1 MPAPTSAGRPRF
13 DIGEIARQHRVAL
26 EAATPLEPAQRRVL
40 SALAH
45 CRTAALGGHV
55 DHCQSCG
62 YQRPAYN
69 SCRNRHCPKCQG
81 LAQEDWINARA
92 ERLLPVRHFH
102 VVFTLPSELR
112 PVAMANRR
120 AVFDALFASA
130 NATLQELSL
139 SRLGG
144 TLGATL
150 VLHTWTRDLRFHPH
164 LHAIVTAGALS
175 SDGQLW
181 TPSGKKFLFPV
192 KVIGA
197 LLRGKL
203 LARLRQLR
211 EDDEL
216 IAGADFDEVL
226 RAAARP
232 KFWHVYV
239 KAPFRKVEHVLKYL
253 GRYTHRVGISNSRLL
268 DVTPAQI
275 LFRTKRSKTATL
287 TPVEFLRRFL
297 LHVLPDG
304 FVKIRHVGLYAGAHF
319 ARKYPV
325 ARALLSPSAKEAA
338 THAAV
343 AAIDWQEH
351 LQQLT
356 GQDLSVCPVCGGP
369 LVSLSLPAPSA
380 QGPP

>member
-1 MPAPTSAGRPRF
+1 LAAPASTGRPRF

-26 EAATPLEPAQRRVL
+26 EAATPLETAQRRVL
-40 SALAH
+40 SALAQ

-81 LAQEDWINARA
+81 LAQENWIDARA

-102 VVFTLPSELR
+102 VVLTLPAELR
-112 PVAMANRR
+112 PLAMANRR

-164 LHAIVTAGALS
+164 IHAIVTAGALS
-175 SDGQLW
+175 SDGQRW
-181 TPSGKKFLFPV
+181 APSGKTFLFPV

-197 LLRGKL
+197 LLRGKMI
-203 LARLRQLR
+203 ARLRQLH
-211 EDDEL
+211 DDGEL
-216 IAGADFDEVL
+216 SAGEDFDEVL
-226 RAAARP
+226 RAAAQP
-232 KFWHVYV
+232 KSWHVYV

-275 LFRTKRSKTATL
+275 VFRTKGTKTATL
-287 TPVEFLRRFL
+287 TPIEFLRRFL

-304 FVKIRHVGLYAGAHF
+304 FVKIRHVGLYSGAHF

-325 ARALLSPSAKEAA
+325 ARALLSRRPPSAP
-338 THAAV
+338 THAVVAV
-343 AAIDWQEH
+343 DWRDQ

-356 GQDLSVCPVCGGP
+356 GHNPSVCPTCGGP
-369 LVSLSLPAPSA
+369 LLSLSLPAPMA